1 MSADISKPRVY
12 RRSHGKLLAGLQPI
26 VVEIH
31 SRKKKSSERLEEKHG
46 EKYSDGLAEVQRVE
60 GDLVRL
66 ARRAT
71 TAVAKGLDTYD
82 RERSRSAAE
91 KTDGAIEDF
100 PHNSAKALSESLKEA
115 SEIPLD
121 IADSATSVN
130 YRRRM
135 RRNLQRV
142 SKALRVFRL

>member
-26 VVEIH
+26 VVEYH
-31 SRKKKSSERLEEKHG
+31 SRKKKSSERLEEKHA
-46 EKYSDGLAEVQRVE
+46 ERYSDGLADVQRVE

-100 PHNSAKALSESLKEA
+100 PHNAAKALSESLKEA

>member
-26 VVEIH
+26 VVEYH

-46 EKYSDGLAEVQRVE
+46 EMYSDGLADVQRVE
-60 GDLVRL
+60 GDLVRI

-135 RRNLQRV
+135 RRSLQRV